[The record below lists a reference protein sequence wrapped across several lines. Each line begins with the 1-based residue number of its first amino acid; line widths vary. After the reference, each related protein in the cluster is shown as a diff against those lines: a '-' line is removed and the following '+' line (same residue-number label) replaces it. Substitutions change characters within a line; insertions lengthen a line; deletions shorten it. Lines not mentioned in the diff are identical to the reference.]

1 MGHILHIHV
10 KVIFIFFLFR
20 SHRLS
25 DLRHKAR
32 RVYLLLNAC
41 IRLQLA
47 GWANPMT
54 GASLNGEDLCLSLCG
69 GLLLIHCKVVIGE
82 LLERVGD
89 AAAISEIVLHSAAK
103 LLLHHHLIVI
113 RLIGLHVA
121 RLMMWLAVSGR
132 SL

>member
-1 MGHILHIHV
+1 MGHVLHIHV
-10 KVIFIFFLFR
+10 KVIIIFILFR
-20 SHRLS
+20 GHRLS

-47 GWANPMT
+47 GWANPMI

-89 AAAISEIVLHSAAK
+89 AATISEIVLHSAAK

-121 RLMMWLAVSGR
+121 RLMMRLAVSG
-132 SL
+132 